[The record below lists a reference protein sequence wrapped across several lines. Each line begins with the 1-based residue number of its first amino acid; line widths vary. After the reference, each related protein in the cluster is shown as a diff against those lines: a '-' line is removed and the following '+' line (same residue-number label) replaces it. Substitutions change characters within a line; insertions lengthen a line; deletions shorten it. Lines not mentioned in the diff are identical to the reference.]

1 MDVHIEL
8 AAEELFKIGPFSVT
22 NSFVTMLIVMAL
34 ILIVGVLVARKAQ
47 MIPGRLQAA
56 IELILEFLLGL
67 SESAGGKSLG
77 RSVFPLVSGLFIFI
91 LFANYSG
98 LLPGIGTIGV
108 ERDDPHAEEEHEET
122 TDGEEAR
129 IYTIA
134 AAVSAVNQPATA
146 AQEEAVEEEPEQV
159 LVPFLRPPTADLNMT
174 LAMALVTF
182 VAVQIYGIRAHGV
195 AGRIKHMAD
204 PPFLFPI
211 EVISELSRII
221 SLSARLF
228 GNVFAGEALL
238 AVMYAI
244 GAKVGIVVIPVLVP
258 VIFLGLEL
266 LFGTIQALVFAMLT
280 IIYIA
285 VAAAHGHDDEHDEA
299 HAPAPAASSAGD

>member
-22 NSFVTMLIVMAL
+22 NSFMTMLIVMAL
-34 ILIVGVLVARKAQ
+34 ILIVGVFVARKAQ

-56 IELILEFLLGL
+56 IELVLEFLLGL
-67 SESAGGKSLG
+67 SESAGGRSLG

-98 LLPGIGTIGV
+98 LLPGVGTVGV

-122 TDGEEAR
+122 TDSGEAR

-134 AAVSAVNQPATA
+134 AAGSAVNQTATA
-146 AQEEAVEEEPEQV
+146 AQEEAAEEEPEQV

-195 AGRIKHMAD
+195 VGRIKHMAD
-204 PPFLFPI
+204 PPFLLPI
-211 EVISELSRII
+211 EIISELSRII

-299 HAPAPAASSAGD
+299 HAPAPARSSAGD

>member
-8 AAEELFKIGPFSVT
+8 AAEELFQIGPFSVT
-22 NSFVTMLIVMAL
+22 NSFMTMLIVMAL

-174 LAMALVTF
+174 LAMALVSLAAIRLCQ
-182 VAVQIYGIRAHGV
+182 VA
-195 AGRIKHMAD
+195 
-204 PPFLFPI
+204 
-211 EVISELSRII
+211 
-221 SLSARLF
+221 
-228 GNVFAGEALL
+228 
-238 AVMYAI
+238 
-244 GAKVGIVVIPVLVP
+244 
-258 VIFLGLEL
+258 
-266 LFGTIQALVFAMLT
+266 IQ
-280 IIYIA
+280 
-285 VAAAHGHDDEHDEA
+285 
-299 HAPAPAASSAGD
+299 PAASSMSVPSRSTITQWPLAK